1 MAHGR
6 KNPTIRDVARA
17 AGVSIAT
24 VSHVLND
31 RREKVSSETRE
42 RVLRVVREL
51 RYRLPPKED
60 GQTAMRTYNIALA
73 IPDLAVPIRLTDTYF
88 SETMLGAA
96 EVALSSGYSL
106 TVVAERVWDQ
116 VGQAARRRFDGRCD
130 GILMLAPSA
139 LGDAVQQL
147 WERGLPVVSMG
158 SRLRLEGVS
167 TVDVDNLRV
176 GEMAAELF
184 LRHGHRRVA
193 YLGVSKGQAS
203 TYERF
208 EGFRQTFEAAG
219 LAEGIAGYV
228 LDDQP
233 DLAEVKRSPSRSLRR
248 VAGLMKFLGYE
259 SRTGDAAWLLEQIG
273 PEVTAL
279 FVWHDAFARQLV
291 DALVRAG
298 VRVPE
303 DLSVVS
309 VDNNEYFA
317 LGDPPLTSIAQDVPA
332 ICRAA
337 TRILIDHIENP
348 DRRAEHVLIAP
359 ELVDRGS
366 VAAPRQGPLRLAA
379 SDQQPV
385 AP

>member
-31 RREKVSSETRE
+31 RREKVSAETRE

-60 GQTAMRTYNIALA
+60 GQTAMRTHNIALV
-73 IPDLAVPIRLTDTYF
+73 IPDLSVPIRSNDFYF
-88 SETMLGAA
+88 GQTILGAT

-116 VGQAARRRFDGRCD
+116 VGQAARRKFDGRCD

-176 GEMAAELF
+176 GEIAAELF
-184 LRHGHRRVA
+184 LEKGHRRVA
-193 YLGVSKGQAS
+193 YIGISNSQAS

-219 LAEGIAGYV
+219 LAAGV
-228 LDDQP
+228 AGFILDDQP
-233 DLAEVKRSPSRSLRR
+233 EAEEIKHSPSRSLRR
-248 VAGLMKFLGYE
+248 VAGSMRFLGRRATE
-259 SRTGDAAWLLEQIG
+259 VDPAWLLEQIG
-273 PEVTAL
+273 HDVTGL
-279 FVWHDAFARQLV
+279 FVWHDAFARGLV
-291 DALVRAG
+291 DAFLRAG

-303 DLSVVS
+303 ELSVVS
-309 VDNNEYFA
+309 VDNNENFV
-317 LGDPPLTSIAQDVPA
+317 LGDPPLTSIAQDVPV
-332 ICRAA
+332 ISRTAA
-337 TRILIDHIENP
+337 RILIDHIENP
-348 DRRAEHVLIAP
+348 DRHAEHVLIAP

-366 VAAPRQGPLRLAA
+366 IVAPRQGRLCLRTP
-379 SDQQPV
+379 SEQV
-385 AP
+385 AGR